1 MQTFKKAAALLK
13 TNDTPPLSLTQPDVT
28 SGSQALALGE
38 RLRLSAPSEP
48 SVFLVNEFSTGS
60 QVQTSEQMLEESC
73 PRALTSAVD
82 LNPWPFFWV
91 VVGAWL
97 WYGALH
103 LAHLI

>member
-13 TNDTPPLSLTQPDVT
+13 TTDTPPLALTQPDVT
-28 SGSQALALGE
+28 SGSQALDLGE
-38 RLRLSAPSEP
+38 GLRLSLPLEP
-48 SVFLVNEFSTGS
+48 TVSLVSEFSTGS
-60 QVQTSEQMLEESC
+60 KVQTLEQKLEESC
-73 PRALTSAVD
+73 PRALTSAVE

-103 LAHLI
+103 LAHIL